1 LPKPLAEIVL
11 DAKLVSREQVSTAAR
26 HADKLGQPM
35 VVSLVRELGLDELAL
50 VGVIR
55 REVRVPLT
63 DPAAVTLDSDAL
75 RVLPRDAARRLRVL
89 PLSLE
94 VRGSDKFLEVAVAD
108 PTDTVAL
115 AEIEHLTGCR
125 VYVSLMP
132 LSAIEEMV
140 EKGYR
145 QFVTEVM
152 PRKRK
157 LFGQGVSVATTPLA
171 RPPGDS
177 GQDPKGPSTV
187 PFHRVSDE
195 AELMVRHRALL
206 RILIAKNIISEDEY
220 EAEVLEMMKE
230 RDDEA

>member
-1 LPKPLAEIVL
+1 LPKPLSEIVL
-11 DAKLVSREQVSTAAR
+11 DAKLVSRHQVAEAAR
-26 HADKLGQPM
+26 HADRHGQPM

-63 DPAAVTLDSDAL
+63 DPAAVEIDTDAL
-75 RVLPRDAARRLRVL
+75 RMLPRDAARRLRVL
-89 PLSLE
+89 PLSLDI
-94 VRGSDKFLEVAVAD
+94 RGSEKSLEVAVAD

-115 AEIEHLTGCR
+115 AELEHLTGCR

-132 LSAIEEMV
+132 LSAVEEMV

-152 PRKRK
+152 PRSKR
-157 LFGQGVSVATTPLA
+157 LFGENVSVATTPLA
-171 RPPGDS
+171 RPPGAGEHDS
-177 GQDPKGPSTV
+177 KVPSTV
-187 PFHRVSDE
+187 PFHRVSDD
-195 AELMVRHRALL
+195 AELALRHRALL
-206 RILIAKNIISEDEY
+206 RLLLDKNIISEDEY
-220 EAEVLEMMKE
+220 EAQVLEMMKE